1 MPVRDSPKYVG
12 RPSRS
17 CSRTSVRSS
26 IWHLL
31 RLLFPPWCPAKA
43 LPTTSRVGDL
53 QPHLLAE
60 HRQSSTGGFTL
71 RGDKIVSSEQ
81 PLVLACCLPGLNCK
95 RSMLC
100 DPRCCVSTENGRASH
115 HLVVLSRPGRRSGSV
130 PPRSGDSGVRRAR
143 VGTVSSVSTVA
154 AFGLDSLLARSRRHT
169 TATAT

>member
-1 MPVRDSPKYVG
+1 
-12 RPSRS
+12 
-17 CSRTSVRSS
+17 
-26 IWHLL
+26 
-31 RLLFPPWCPAKA
+31 
-43 LPTTSRVGDL
+43 
-53 QPHLLAE
+53 
-60 HRQSSTGGFTL
+60 
-71 RGDKIVSSEQ
+71 VSSEQ

-154 AFGLDSLLARSRRHT
+154 AFGLDWLLARSRRHT